1 MFTGRIELARGDV
14 WQQCNVPVRGGNTA
28 KYLTQILWHIRQ
40 EIGGNWKALE
50 SSWETQD
57 LEQWLLDHITQ
68 LMKSLPT
75 QKHKIHYT
83 AHFIWSGK
91 MLRGI
96 LHKSVTGTLQRTNQS
111 CKKKIWLQRNP
122 QTYLVSWWWGG
133 GGYWSHQ
140 SGIQT
145 YWTVFFL
152 LLLLVIVAFDELWTE
167 EFTNQI
173 KHSDVLLWVAFEDR
187 NGRPFQLPLEP

>member
-1 MFTGRIELARGDV
+1 MCSWCNNMFTGRTELARGDV

-83 AHFIWSGK
+83 AHFICSGK

-111 CKKKIWLQRNP
+111 CKKKIWLQSNP

-133 GGYWSHQ
+133 GRLLITSIRYSNIMNSFFFIIIASHC
-140 SGIQT
+140 SFWWALNWRV
-145 YWTVFFL
+145 YKP
-152 LLLLVIVAFDELWTE
+152 
-167 EFTNQI
+167 N
-173 KHSDVLLWVAFEDR
+173 
-187 NGRPFQLPLEP
+187 